1 MYSTVATARVLL
13 VCLARE
19 QHSRYADATQP
30 GVADPTMLRAES
42 THFPPP
48 PGFHELV
55 PPELISIFTPKELEL
70 LISGLPD
77 VDLDDLQV
85 RTKPALATVACSSRH
100 RQSRLPCLFLR
111 RRISF

>member
-1 MYSTVATARVLL
+1 MPR
-13 VCLARE
+13 
-19 QHSRYADATQP
+19 
-30 GVADPTMLRAES
+30 
-42 THFPPP
+42 

-85 RTKPALATVACSSRH
+85 RCPTWLVPLSLLEVEITFLVHPCS
-100 RQSRLPCLFLR
+100 
-111 RRISF
+111 IGDNEK